1 MTKTEAKDLLD
12 NYLISKGELSADD
25 RIKEINAW
33 VNLPRRKPMFDDGID
48 PILESIDV
56 PTDIECDDPQF
67 YTCRACGSHEVI
79 NKNGTIQCMDCGHM
93 EEDDEPKRGIVITK
107 DTILP
112 RRFSNG
118 KNCPYCGSHRITLED
133 EMYDCHECG
142 EVSESD

>member
-33 VNLPRRKPMFDDGID
+33 VNLPRRKSMFDDDID
-48 PILESIDV
+48 PIL
-56 PTDIECDDPQF
+56 
-67 YTCRACGSHEVI
+67 
-79 NKNGTIQCMDCGHM
+79 
-93 EEDDEPKRGIVITK
+93 
-107 DTILP
+107 P
-112 RRFSNG
+112 RRVSNG

-133 EMYDCHECG
+133 EMYDCHDCG